1 MKFWSVTTL
10 PASRAV
16 PRLATIGLVVLAAMP
31 ASYSMADDAPKPAA
45 AQPAATPEATAI
57 KPEKLAQPVQPAKSE
72 SLAPNPDKISAVL
85 KPKAKP
91 APAVG
96 TAECVRT
103 GQRVIAA
110 LARDDSGTASQF
122 HNFYS
127 AFKCSPQHLAQAF
140 GCLVNLQLANP
151 GLSNPPQEQVTQCW
165 EDPAVIPKVHPQPG
179 TDSAGEKH

>member
-1 MKFWSVTTL
+1 MKFWSVITP

-16 PRLATIGLVVLAAMP
+16 PRLATIGLVVLAAWP
-31 ASYSMADDAPKPAA
+31 ASYAMAEDAPKPAA
-45 AQPAATPEATAI
+45 AATPAATPEATAI
-57 KPEKLAQPVQPAKSE
+57 KPEKPTQPAKPE
-72 SLAPNPDKISAVL
+72 NLAPNPEKISPVL

-91 APAVG
+91 APIVG

-122 HNFYS
+122 HNFYA
-127 AFKCSPQHLAQAF
+127 AFKCSQQHLAQAF

-151 GLSNPPQEQVTQCW
+151 GLSNPSQEQVTQCW